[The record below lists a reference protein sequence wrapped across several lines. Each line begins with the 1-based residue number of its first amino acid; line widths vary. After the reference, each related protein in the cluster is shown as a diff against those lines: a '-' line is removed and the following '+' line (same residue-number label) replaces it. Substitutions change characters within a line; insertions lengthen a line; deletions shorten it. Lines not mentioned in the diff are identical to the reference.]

1 MLSSQRMYKK
11 DLVLPETIKTPTSS
25 YINVASQSNI
35 MNQNNAE
42 SQLNINAKMY
52 SPRGIIQP
60 RKSQPNLLQKT
71 FYTPANETTQASFR
85 PSTQGTQSSRLPKKL
100 TMQLNKISKVFVTEL
115 NGYENDEPTN
125 SNYFQTTQFDDDGD
139 SYQPRFFNKTTSKF
153 GSRSISTA
161 ASLVSRKKS
170 DQAIESYKA
179 ASKKLRLFLK
189 DQEANEA
196 QNSIK
201 PSIIKNGME
210 SMKKIS
216 IITPKA
222 SFSHGFSQI
231 RDMKGYL
238 NQEVL
243 THQIFTGQQT
253 FRNSVNKNN
262 LNINAQNT
270 ATERFNAVPEQE
282 QKIIQQINMSK
293 FCSTITPGLEE
304 ELIIGKDKYNQL
316 IQDIREK
323 ENKLKQLLRSNIK
336 LDTNEIHQS
345 VFLNEK
351 IKDLQKEIDQI
362 NDQIF
367 EQERLKESLS
377 HMKEVR
383 YKDSL
388 INSKPLLLHL
398 EINQHMARFLNKT
411 SDKLQSDAKKITQ
424 LFIEMLE
431 AAHEKKRQEQVQ
443 KEQWKS
449 SQIKQQKEQEA
460 ERLAE
465 FESTMRQIV
474 KNNQKEQRK
483 QRAEDLKQRK
493 IQEELQKNALAFH
506 LQEQID
512 LFSNDFIYFHQSY
525 PLVSSYKDLLD
536 FCVHV
541 KQNTQMLQNEE
552 KEYKQINNQLQ
563 EEVNQ
568 LQSELQ
574 ILKYSQE
581 TKTDQIVIQHNL
593 ERHPNEFNRED
604 DFINIPEFEKEYF
617 ENKRKQHFDINK
629 VDKLVKEENHA
640 EILLNGIHQ
649 RITDLIKKMPSAHK
663 QRFVLKNFDYKELEE
678 SISSLNITIQNLQ
691 NLIQDITNGQI
702 RSVNLNKQPS
712 IQEEQLQENYL
723 MNVSKSYSN
732 QTPQKELKDSQG
744 FDFQIN
750 GHSIIDT
757 TSKPLIQLSQT
768 PIS

>member
-11 DLVLPETIKTPTSS
+11 DLVLSEAIKTPTSS

-42 SQLNINAKMY
+42 SQLNINNKIH

-71 FYTPANETTQASFR
+71 FYTPANETTQTSFR

-100 TMQLNKISKVFVTEL
+100 TMQLNKISKLFVTEL

-125 SNYFQTTQFDDDGD
+125 SNYFHTTQFDDDGD

-153 GSRSISTA
+153 GSRSIST

-196 QNSIK
+196 QNFVK

-216 IITPKA
+216 IVTPKA

-243 THQIFTGQQT
+243 SHQINNNSQQS
-253 FRNSVNKNN
+253 FRNQINKNN
-262 LNINAQNT
+262 LNTTSQNT
-270 ATERFNAVPEQE
+270 VTERFTTVPEQE

-316 IQDIREK
+316 MQDIREK
-323 ENKLKQLLRSNIK
+323 ENKLKQLLRSNYK

-345 VFLNEK
+345 IFLNEK
-351 IKDLQKEIDQI
+351 IKNLQKEIDQI

-398 EINQHMARFLNKT
+398 EINQHMSRFLNKT
-411 SDKLQSDAKKITQ
+411 SDKLQTDAKKITQ
-424 LFIEMLE
+424 LFIEMVE

-483 QRAEDLKQRK
+483 QRAEDLKQKK

-581 TKTDQIVIQHNL
+581 TKTDQIIIQHNMQ
-593 ERHPNEFNRED
+593 RHPNEFNRED
-604 DFINIPEFEKEYF
+604 DFINIPEFEKEYI
-617 ENKRKQHFDINK
+617 ENKRKYHFNANR
-629 VDKLVKEENHA
+629 VDRMVKEENHA

-649 RITDLIKKMPSAHK
+649 RITDLIKKMPQTHK
-663 QRFVLKNFDYKELEE
+663 QRFNLKNFDYRELEE
-678 SISSLNITIQNLQ
+678 SMSNLTFTIQNLQ
-691 NLIQDITNGQI
+691 GLIQDIINGQI
-702 RSVNLNKQPS
+702 KSINLNKQPS
-712 IQEEQLQENYL
+712 IQEEQLQENYF

-757 TSKPLIQLSQT
+757 TSKALIQVSQT